1 MRAKRWAVAH
11 NVPMICNEFGASDAK
26 PQLSDRV
33 RYYSDLIGTFDEL
46 QIPWQPWFVVM
57 SADGSVIPEYREA
70 LRLDE

>member
-1 MRAKRWAVAH
+1 MPNPSSPTACAAT
-11 NVPMICNEFGASDAK
+11 G
-26 PQLSDRV
+26 
-33 RYYSDLIGTFDEL
+33 DLIGIFDEL